1 MTKQFK
7 KEMLQ
12 AKSKKTVKNSRENQ
26 LEVELVVYI
35 FFKKWR
41 WYQWKICH
49 WNCIILRWNGHFDVG
64 IDLVVRLLRTMKL
77 SKRHKNIWLRNL
89 YYAKCLFQLLKDFDH
104 RYRTSWRRQPWNCP
118 KAKWQFLPS
127 FLPTFLLLLQA
138 INTIHVFRNVY
149 IPYFLLQFT

>member
-1 MTKQFK
+1 MFI
-7 KEMLQ
+7 
-12 AKSKKTVKNSRENQ
+12 
-26 LEVELVVYI
+26 YF
-35 FFKKWR
+35 FFKKRR

-127 FLPTFLLLLQA
+127 FFPTFLLAAFASNQYHTYIQKFVSGVSPIFFCKNLHKNA
-138 INTIHVFRNVY
+138 CINGYVSIVNSVEIFGTF
-149 IPYFLLQFT
+149 